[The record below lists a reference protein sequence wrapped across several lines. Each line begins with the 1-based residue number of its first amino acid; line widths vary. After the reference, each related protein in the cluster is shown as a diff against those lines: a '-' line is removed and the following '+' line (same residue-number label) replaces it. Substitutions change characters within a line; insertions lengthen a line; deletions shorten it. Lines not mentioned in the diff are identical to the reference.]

1 MATLTRTTDEKAR
14 VSLPK
19 GFAATKVVIEEVG
32 DSELRI
38 RKARVKTKVAKV
50 NDPFVEESERQL
62 SPAATKKLIELLE
75 NPPPPTPALKRAIK
89 EYKQLRSSLRRP
101 RRG

>member
-19 GFAATKVVIEEVG
+19 RFAETKVLIEEVS

-38 RKARVKTKVAKV
+38 RIAGVSTKASGG
-50 NDPFVEESERQL
+50 NIGFVEETERQL
-62 SPAATKKLIELLE
+62 SPAATKRLIELLE

-89 EYKQLRSSLRRP
+89 EYKQIRSSLRRP

>member
-19 GFAATKVVIEEVG
+19 RFAAVKVVIEEVG

-38 RKARVKTKVAKV
+38 RKARVKTKTARV

>member
-19 GFAATKVVIEEVG
+19 RFAATKVVIEEVG

-38 RKARVKTKVAKV
+38 RKARVKAKAASA
-50 NDPFVEESERQL
+50 DDSIVEESERQL